1 VSELGHLLFM
11 MKHYAQTMR
20 VLGPIHT
27 ETSDSFT
34 DPLLAFSVSY
44 GRALHGLAARGGTT
58 ETARSGDEV
67 CGTGKRVPPVG
78 ESGDLVAG

>member
-1 VSELGHLLFM
+1 VISTKPFLGFLPLVS
-11 MKHYAQTMR
+11 
-20 VLGPIHT
+20 
-27 ETSDSFT
+27 
-34 DPLLAFSVSY
+34 
-44 GRALHGLAARGGTT
+44 LAARGGTT